1 VGEGAQIDGEDHE
14 AQPGPDRSNPLGS
27 VSVDWW
33 ATAVAGVIVALAV
46 ADVLPK
52 IPW

>member
-1 VGEGAQIDGEDHE
+1 LERVGD
-14 AQPGPDRSNPLGS
+14 
-27 VSVDWW
+27 DWW
-33 ATAVAGVIVALAV
+33 ATLLVGAIVALAA